1 MVVLLLIFFD
11 ADFLLLFMFVADVS
25 KLFLLMQG
33 LVKIFSKLTASLGN
47 NNIEN
52 ECGGKDYMSMVP
64 LLLLMFDAVVFL
76 LILFAADIQE

>member
-1 MVVLLLIFFD
+1 MVVLLLTFFD
-11 ADFLLLFMFVADVS
+11 ADYLLLLMFAADVS
-25 KLFLLMQG
+25 KLFPLMQV

-64 LLLLMFDAVVFL
+64 LLLLMFDAVVSL
-76 LILFAADIQE
+76 LILFAAAIQE